1 MTRRLFLAVVALLLL
16 VAGCENLPPEQ
27 PHNQGCTR
35 PKVIAFTASWYGP
48 CQRAKPFLVQ
58 IEAAGVEV
66 QVADIDADPTLSAK
80 YGVTSVPTFFVYV
93 CGKKAVRTQD
103 IAVVVSL
110 TRFGH

>member
-1 MTRRLFLAVVALLLL
+1 MTRRLFLAVIALLLM
-16 VAGCENLPPEQ
+16 VAGCESLPPEQ

-35 PKVIAFTASWYGP
+35 PKVIAFTASWCGP

-58 IEAAGVEV
+58 IEAAGVDV
-66 QVADIDADPTLSAK
+66 QVVDIDVDAASAAK
-80 YGVTSVPTFFVYV
+80 YGITSVPTFFVYV

-110 TRFGH
+110 TRFGN